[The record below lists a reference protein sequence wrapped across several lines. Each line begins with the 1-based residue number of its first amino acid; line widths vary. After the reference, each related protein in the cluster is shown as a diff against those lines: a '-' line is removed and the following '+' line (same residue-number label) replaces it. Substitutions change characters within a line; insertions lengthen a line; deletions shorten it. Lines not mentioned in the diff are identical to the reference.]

1 MVVNGGTVGTN
12 YGPVQV
18 QVVISGGRIT
28 SATAIQYPSGG
39 HSSDISSFA
48 VPQLQ
53 AQVISAQNASIQGVS
68 GATYTSQGFQ
78 ASLQSA
84 LDAAHFH

>member
-1 MVVNGGTVGTN
+1 MITGR
-12 YGPVQV
+12 
-18 QVVISGGRIT
+18 RIT
-28 SATAIQYPSGG
+28 RATAIQYPSGG

-53 AQVISAQNASIQGVS
+53 SEVISAQSAAIQGVS

-78 ASLQSA
+78 SSLQSA
-84 LDAAHFH
+84 LDAAHFGG